1 LLTITDKS
9 ATKVVKTTKAAAEAS
24 AKEDN
29 MAEEELKLAKE
40 VKQ

>member
-1 LLTITDKS
+1 M
-9 ATKVVKTTKAAAEAS
+9 VKMTRLAAESS
-24 AKEDN
+24 AKEDQ